1 MLPSI
6 LSREVKTGI
15 RRFLE
20 STFPCSTKLFEGS
33 LQRLL
38 DEPDEVFKG
47 PFYSMRLP
55 FEADGSV
62 VNPFDK
68 VRYPYRPHKHQAL
81 AFQRLVG
88 EDPKSTI
95 VATGTGSGKTECFLY
110 PILDHCARHAS
121 EPGIKAVIIYPMN
134 ALAADQAK
142 RFAAAVNTDP
152 KLKDFMRVGMYVGEE
167 GEKRKVMTPDGVI
180 TDKPTMRNNPPD
192 ILMTN
197 YKMLDYLLIRPDDRE
212 LWANNTSETL
222 KFIVVDELHTFDG
235 AQATDLGCL
244 LRRLRA
250 RLKTPDDHI
259 CYVGTSAT
267 VGTGDQQAELLDYAG
282 ALFGTPFD
290 DSTSIIREHVVNE
303 SDFTKGF
310 YIKHA
315 ALPGKEEAEALRP
328 GAYGDQLDYLKA
340 QYKLW
345 FGKEAPEEIDDQDW
359 RLRLGHSLRE
369 HSVMRNLL
377 QFFETR
383 QRERGQRQISEREL
397 LQELAL
403 FSEDLQDETLAYQ
416 VFDSLC
422 SLCGFARFQ
431 HNAEGGVFPLLKI
444 HVHLWFRELSRMVAT
459 VDTGQRITDG
469 NDHISHLPEIRFSSE
484 LKEREA
490 KRCLPIIHCR
500 ECGTM
505 GWGALQRANEE
516 SLIGDLDKF
525 YQGFFGHDPKLR
537 FVYPLASERAGMLP
551 ETLCGHC
558 LHVSQGTPDAC
569 PSCGQR
575 DRLVPVYIH
584 SNNIKRKDRLE
595 ADTTCPH
602 CQSNTGVT
610 ILGSRSASLSSVA
623 LGQMFATRFNDDKQ
637 TLAFSDNVQDASH
650 RASFFAARTYRT
662 TLRTA
667 ICEVLR
673 GQPEALTLEVF
684 EKTFLDYWNKSLNA
698 EDFVGTFLAPNMEW
712 IEDYEKLRKEGF
724 MASDSSL
731 PTDVA
736 KRLAWEIVSE
746 FGFQSRI
753 GRTLERS
760 GAAVAYI
767 PAETVAGHAEQLC
780 ESMKEI
786 AGGFSSISKKTY
798 LPFLVGLIHRLR
810 TIGGIDHAALKSYYE
825 DPGVLFALNKAKWLP
840 GFSYRGRAPSAYT
853 MGSAAPMKLERVIST
868 GTTLS
873 WLENWAIKCFAIPGG
888 LSKDAAATLIE
899 RALDILTQEQTL
911 VDGEAKNG
919 NRYWLLRKNKLQIT
933 SEVTP
938 LVCTNCGHKV
948 STGKPENLGDVEL
961 PCLNPTCQGRYKSEY
976 QNLDYFGD
984 LYRTGDVARIHA
996 EEHTGL
1002 IPREER
1008 EWIERRFIGSDD
1020 KRKTDPNLLSC
1031 TPTLEMGIDIG
1042 DLSSVL
1048 LCSVPPE
1055 TANYV
1060 QRVGRAGR
1068 RDGNAFSLTVAN
1080 AQSHDL
1086 YYYREPVEMMGGAV
1100 SPPGVFFSAPA
1111 VLQRQFL
1118 AFCFDQWIAKTNPK
1132 PFVPEKISPALNN
1145 VLSPADPPS
1154 GFPYDLLAF
1163 IKKHR
1168 ATALD
1173 EFTELFGE
1181 LLTEEAKA
1189 ALKDFAHGEGTSN
1202 DSVDGR
1208 VVNRLR
1214 TYANELEDLKKRRNE
1229 VRAKLRK
1236 LESVNPK
1243 DEALENELDELSQTV
1258 KGLTGIIA
1266 TIRNTKTLQFFT
1278 DEGLLPNYAFPE
1290 EGVTL
1295 RSIILRKK
1303 EKKSDEREG
1312 NYRSETLEYQRPAAS
1327 AIRELAPGS
1336 SFYAQ
1341 HRRLTV
1347 DQVNLRLSEPER
1359 WNFCDQCAHI
1369 ERLDDKIKPKA
1380 CCPICGSSGWSDA
1393 SMRRWMIPMRQVIT
1407 TEFDRSSRTHDESD
1421 ERSPEFFDSQISVT
1435 IPPDEIEKAYQVK
1448 NSVIPFGFE
1457 FVRQATMRTVN
1468 LGQQSFSGES
1478 EMLAGQERTATGFRI
1493 CPQCGKVK
1501 GIRKGGSS
1509 NKFKH
1514 DITCPR
1520 RGKPEEEDQDLPA
1533 YFLYRELNSE
1543 ALRLLVPTVGG
1554 AQNDELDSFIAALQL
1569 GLEAHFKGNIDHL
1582 GSCTEM
1588 RPLPESSFSRV
1599 YLVVYDKV
1607 PGGTGYLKELSLD
1620 SSKIIKVLNAALD
1633 ILKDCQCKA
1642 EDDKDGCHRC
1652 VLKKSRTR
1660 GSGSEPKRSVAIQIL
1675 EQILSHGEEIE
1686 EITSVAKID
1695 INPLLESQLEKRF
1708 VDALG
1713 AIPDATLK
1721 TELISG
1727 KNGYVL
1733 NANQRQWEVV
1743 PQVEINLAAT
1753 GTNTRAD
1760 FVIQPLRRKDSLPIA
1775 VYLDGFAY
1783 HADEAAGRNR
1793 VAKDIV
1799 QREALRQSGEWV
1811 VWSLTWDDLSA
1822 KLGPGRW
1829 VHPGLEDSQIEQR
1842 GKLLKAISEEFA
1854 TYYRDKERL
1863 SSWSHLVG
1871 YLQQPDVTRSS
1882 QYAYCK
1888 ILSMSRI
1895 KPVPVGL
1902 MEQRLEQMLE
1912 QSLEGVAG
1920 LESVDAS
1927 EELGFVDYF
1936 DQERWLI
1943 GTSSSMTGFK
1953 SRSHDA
1959 VKAIVRFDDH
1969 TRLEQDQF
1977 LADWQGLLRLHN
1989 LLQFIPGIQF
1999 TTERAI
2005 RDGLEHFSI
2014 PNASISPSAKN
2025 ETDSKDRVWDLEMD
2039 LVHESLTKLIEELQ
2053 ISNIP
2058 EPICG
2063 YELIGPDGSV
2073 IAEGELA
2080 WESHQLVV
2088 LTEDQVVFKS
2098 HFEEQ
2103 GWHVFISSET
2113 QPLTADSIFQ
2123 KIS

>member
-33 LQRLL
+33 LQRLM
-38 DEPDEVFKG
+38 DEPDAVFKG

-55 FEADGSV
+55 FEADGSGA
-62 VNPFDK
+62 NPFDR

-81 AFQRLVG
+81 AFQRLAG
-88 EDPKSTI
+88 EAPKSTI

-121 EPGIKAVIIYPMN
+121 EPGIKAIIIYPMN
-134 ALAADQAK
+134 ALATDQAK
-142 RFAAAVNTDP
+142 RFASAVNTDP
-152 KLKDFMRVGMYVGEE
+152 ALKDFMRVGMYVGGD
-167 GEKRKVMTPDGVI
+167 GENRKVMSPDGVI
-180 TDKPTMRNNPPD
+180 TDRPTMRNNPPD

-212 LWANNTSETL
+212 LWANNASETL

-250 RLKTPDDHI
+250 RLKTPDDHL

-267 VGTGDQQAELLDYAG
+267 VGSGDRESELLDYAG

-290 DSTSIIREHVVNE
+290 NADCIIREHVVSE
-303 SDFTKGF
+303 ADFTKGF

-315 ALPGKEEAEALRP
+315 ALPGKEEGEALRP
-328 GAYGDQLDYLKA
+328 GAYASQLDYLRA
-340 QYKLW
+340 QYRLW
-345 FGKEAPEEIDDQDW
+345 FGKDAPADIDNQAW
-359 RLRLGHSLRE
+359 RLGLGQSLRE

-383 QRERGQRQISEREL
+383 QKDRGQRQISEREL

-403 FSEDLQDETLAYQ
+403 FSEDLQDEELAYQ

-422 SLCGFARFQ
+422 SLCGFARFR
-431 HNAEGGVFPLLKI
+431 HDADGGIFPLLKI

-459 VDTGQRITDG
+459 VEAGQLTTDG
-469 NDHISHLPEIRFSSE
+469 KEDKSHSPKIRFSSE

-500 ECGTM
+500 ECGSM
-505 GWGALQRANEE
+505 GWGALQRANED
-516 SLIGDLDKF
+516 SLIGELDKF

-537 FVYPLASERAGMLP
+537 FVYPLAGNPTGLLP
-551 ETLCGHC
+551 EALCGHC
-558 LHVSQGTPDAC
+558 LNISQGTPDTC
-569 PSCGQR
+569 PSCGQS
-575 DRLVPVYIH
+575 DRMVPVFIH
-584 SNNIKRKDRLE
+584 SNNIKRKDHLE

-673 GQPEALTLEVF
+673 GCEEVLTLDAF
-684 EKTFLDYWNKSLNA
+684 ENAFLEYWKKQLSA

-724 MASDSSL
+724 LASDSSL
-731 PTDVA
+731 PADVA

-746 FGFQSRI
+746 FGYQSRI

-760 GAAVAYI
+760 GAAVAYL
-767 PAETVAGHAEQLC
+767 PGDVVASHAEQLC
-780 ESMKEI
+780 ARMKEL
-786 AGGFSSISKKTY
+786 AGGFSSIPEESY
-798 LPFLVGLIHRLR
+798 QPFLVGLIHRLR
-810 TIGGIDHAALKSYYE
+810 TIGGVDHAALKAYYE
-825 DPGVLFALNKAKWLP
+825 DQGALFALNKAKWTP
-840 GFSYRGRAPSAYT
+840 GFSYRGRSPSAFT
-853 MGSAAPMKLERVIST
+853 MGSAAPKKLERVVST
-868 GTTLS
+868 GSTLS
-873 WLENWAIKCFAIPGG
+873 WLERWATKCFPFPGG

-899 RALDILTQEQTL
+899 KALDILTKEQTL
-911 VDGEAKNG
+911 VEGNTKSG
-919 NRYWLLRKNKLQIT
+919 NRYWLIRKEKLQIT

-938 LVCTNCGHKV
+938 LVCTSCGHRI
-948 STGKPENLGDVEL
+948 SSGKPESLAEIDL
-961 PCLNPTCQGRYKSEY
+961 PCLNPTCEGRYKSESEKV
-976 QNLDYFGD
+976 DYFGD

-1008 EWIERRFIGSDD
+1008 EWIERRFIGAED

-1048 LCSVPPE
+1048 LCSVPPQ

-1080 AQSHDL
+1080 AQAHDL

-1100 SPPGVFFSAPA
+1100 EPPGVFFSAPA

-1154 GFPYDLLAF
+1154 GFPYDLLAYV
-1163 IKKHR
+1163 KKHR

-1173 EFTELFGE
+1173 EFISLFGE
-1181 LLTEEAKA
+1181 LLTEQAKTDLA
-1189 ALKDFAHGEGTSN
+1189 HFAHGEGTSN
-1202 DSVDGR
+1202 DSIDGR

-1214 TYANELEDLKKRRNE
+1214 TYANELEDLKQRRNE
-1229 VRAKLRK
+1229 VRTKLRK
-1236 LESVNPK
+1236 LEAVTPK
-1243 DEALENELDELSQTV
+1243 DEALETELEELSQTA

-1303 EKKSDEREG
+1303 EKKSDDREG
-1312 NYRSETLEYQRPAAS
+1312 NYRAETLEYQRPAAS

-1336 SFYAQ
+1336 SFYVQ

-1347 DQVNLRLSEPER
+1347 DQVNLRISEPER

-1369 ERLDDKIKPKA
+1369 ERLDDKIEPKA
-1380 CCPICGSSGWSDA
+1380 CCPVCGSSGWADA
-1393 SMRRWMIPMRQVIT
+1393 SMRRWMIPLRQVIT
-1407 TEFDRSSRTHDESD
+1407 TEFDRYSRTHDESD
-1421 ERSPEFFDSQISVT
+1421 ERSPEFFDSQISVS
-1435 IPPDEIEKAYQVK
+1435 IPPDEVEKAYQVK
-1448 NSVIPFGFE
+1448 NSVVPFGFE

-1478 EMLAGQERTATGFRI
+1478 EMLAGQERTAKGFRI

-1501 GIRKGGSS
+1501 GVRKGGD
-1509 NKFKH
+1509 NKFRH

-1520 RGKPEEEDQDLPA
+1520 RGKPEEEDADLPA
-1533 YFLYRELNSE
+1533 YFLYRELTSE
-1543 ALRLLVPTVGG
+1543 ALRLLVPSVGG
-1554 AQNDELDSFIAALQL
+1554 SQNDELDSFIAALQL

-1582 GSCTEM
+1582 GSCTEI

-1620 SSKIIKVLNAALD
+1620 SSRIIKVLNAALE
-1633 ILKDCQCKA
+1633 ILKECQCKA

-1652 VLKKSRTR
+1652 VLKKRRS
-1660 GSGSEPKRSVAIQIL
+1660 SGASSEPKRSVAIQIL
-1675 EQILSHGEEIE
+1675 EQILNQGEEIE

-1695 INPLLESQLEKRF
+1695 INPLIESQLEKRF
-1708 VDALG
+1708 IDALG

-1727 KNGYVL
+1727 KNGYIL
-1733 NANQRQWEVV
+1733 STGQHQWEIV
-1743 PQVEINLAAT
+1743 PQVEISVGASEIK
-1753 GTNTRAD
+1753 TRAD
-1760 FVIQPLRRKDSLPIA
+1760 FVIQPIRKKDSLPIA

-1783 HADEAAGRNR
+1783 HADEAAGKNR

-1799 QREALRQSGEWV
+1799 QREALRASGKWI
-1811 VWSLTWDDLSA
+1811 VWSLTWEDLLK
-1822 KLGPGRW
+1822 KLAPGKW
-1829 VHPGLEDSQIEQR
+1829 THPGLEETQKTRRQR
-1842 GKLLKAISEEFA
+1842 LLKAISEDLA
-1854 TYYRDKERL
+1854 KHYSDKEHL
-1863 SSWSHLVG
+1863 SSWDHLVA
-1871 YLQQPDVTRSS
+1871 YLQQPDPTRTAE
-1882 QYAYCK
+1882 YAYCK
-1888 ILSMSRI
+1888 ALSLAQIQPVSAGIL
-1895 KPVPVGL
+1895 
-1902 MEQRLEQMLE
+1902 EQRLEQMLE
-1912 QSLEGVAG
+1912 QNLEGIT
-1920 LESVDAS
+1920 DI
-1927 EELGFVDYF
+1927 ELNQDSKDFGFVDSF
-1936 DQERWLI
+1936 DHGRWLI
-1943 GTSSSMTGFK
+1943 ALNSDADGLK
-1953 SRSHDA
+1953 SRSL
-1959 VKAIVRFDDH
+1959 KALRAIIRFDDH
-1969 TRLEQDQF
+1969 TRLEQSEF
-1977 LADWQGLLRLHN
+1977 HSDWQGLLRLQN
-1989 LLQFIPGIQF
+1989 LLQFVPGIHF

-2005 RDGLEHFSI
+2005 RDGLETFTTD
-2014 PNASISPSAKN
+2014 NARKGQPIAS
-2025 ETDSKDRVWDLEMD
+2025 ETATETRKWGLEPE
-2039 LVHESLTKLIEELQ
+2039 LVHESLSDLIKALEKTE
-2053 ISNIP
+2053 IP
-2058 EPICG
+2058 EPVCG
-2063 YELIGPDGSV
+2063 YELIGPDESIV
-2073 IAEGELA
+2073 AEGELA
-2080 WESHQLVV
+2080 WEAHKTVV
-2088 LTEDQVVFKS
+2088 LTEDQIAFKDL
-2098 HFEEQ
+2098 FEEH
-2103 GWHVFISSET
+2103 GWRTFVSSESE
-2113 QPLTADSIFQ
+2113 PLNPETLSEIFT
-2123 KIS
+2123 

>member
-33 LQRLL
+33 LQQLL

-47 PFYSMRLP
+47 PYYSMRLP
-55 FEADGSV
+55 FKADASGA
-62 VNPFDK
+62 NPFNK

-81 AFQRLVG
+81 AFQRLTGVNP
-88 EDPKSTI
+88 ESTI

-110 PILDHCARHAS
+110 PILDHCLSHAS
-121 EPGIKAVIIYPMN
+121 EPGIKAIIIYPMN
-134 ALAADQAK
+134 ALATDQAK
-142 RFAAAVNTDP
+142 RFASAVNTDP
-152 KLKDFMRVGMYVGEE
+152 SLNDKVRVGMYVGGD
-167 GEKRKVMTPDGVI
+167 GENRKVMSPDGVI
-180 TDKPTMRNNPPD
+180 TDRPTMRNNPPD

-197 YKMLDYLLIRPDDRE
+197 YKMLDYLLIRPNDRD
-212 LWANNTSETL
+212 LWSNNTAETL

-250 RLKTPDDHI
+250 RLKTPENHL
-259 CYVGTSAT
+259 CYIGTSAT
-267 VGTGDQQAELLDYAG
+267 VGSGDQQTELLNYAG
-282 ALFGTPFD
+282 ALFATPFD
-290 DSTSIIREHVVNE
+290 DSGCIIREHILSE
-303 SDFTKGF
+303 AEFTKGY
-310 YIKHA
+310 YIKYA
-315 ALPGKEEAEALRP
+315 ALPGKEDAESLRP
-328 GAYGDQLDYLKA
+328 GAFADQSGYLRA
-340 QYKLW
+340 QYQLW
-345 FGKEAPEEIDDQDW
+345 FGRDAPEVIDNQEW
-359 RLRLGHSLRE
+359 RLALGNSLRE

-383 QRERGQRQISEREL
+383 QTEREQHQISESEL

-403 FSEDLQDETLAYQ
+403 FSEDLQDKALAYQ

-431 HNAEGGVFPLLKI
+431 HEADGGVFPLLKI

-459 VDTGQRITDG
+459 VEPGNLDTDG
-469 NDHISHLPEIRFSSE
+469 DQDGSHWPKIRFSSE

-490 KRCLPIIHCR
+490 KSCLPVIHCR
-500 ECGTM
+500 ECGSM
-505 GWGALQRANEE
+505 GWGAMQRTNED

-537 FVYPLASERAGMLP
+537 FVYPLASDRTGILP

-558 LHVSQGTPDAC
+558 MHISKGSPDTC

-575 DRLVPVYIH
+575 DRLVPVFIH
-584 SNNIKRKDRLE
+584 SNNIRRQDRLE
-595 ADTTCPH
+595 ADTSCPH

-673 GQPEALTLEVF
+673 NGEDSLTLEAF
-684 EKTFLDYWNKSLNA
+684 ETRFLDYWQHKLSP
-698 EDFVGTFLAPNMEW
+698 EDLVGTFLAPNMEW
-712 IEDYEKLRKEGF
+712 IEDYEKLRKEGVL
-724 MASDSSL
+724 SSESSL
-731 PTDVA
+731 PADVA

-746 FGFQSRI
+746 FGYQSRI

-760 GAAVAYI
+760 GVAVAYL
-767 PAETVAGHAEQLC
+767 PSETVSALTVQLC
-780 ESMKEI
+780 EHMKQH
-786 AGGFSSISKKTY
+786 AGGFSSFSQESY
-798 LPFLVGLIHRLR
+798 RAFLVGLIHRLR
-810 TIGGIDHAALKSYYE
+810 TIGGIEHPALRSYYE
-825 DPGVLFALNKAKWLP
+825 DQGALFAINKTKWSP
-840 GFSYRGRAPSAYT
+840 GFSYRGRSPGAFT
-853 MGSAAPMKLERVIST
+853 MGSAAPKKLERVVST
-868 GTTLS
+868 GSTLS
-873 WLENWAIKCFAIPGG
+873 WLENWATKCFSFPGG
-888 LSKDAAATLIE
+888 LGREVAATLIE
-899 RALDILTQEQTL
+899 NALGILSREKAL
-911 VDGEAKNG
+911 VEGSTKSG
-919 NRYWLLRKNKLQIT
+919 NRYWLIRKSKLRIT
-933 SEVTP
+933 TEVTT
-938 LVCTNCGHKV
+938 LVCSSCGHGV
-948 STGKPENLGDVEL
+948 SVGKPEALTEIDL
-961 PCLNPTCQGRYKSEY
+961 PCLNPTCDGRYGSKN
-976 QNLDYFGD
+976 QQVDYFGD

-1002 IPREER
+1002 IPRDER
-1008 EWIERRFIGSDD
+1008 EWIERRFIGAED

-1048 LCSVPPE
+1048 LCSVPPQ

-1086 YYYREPVEMMGGAV
+1086 YYYREPEEMMGGAV
-1100 SPPGVFFSAPA
+1100 SPPGVFFNAPA

-1118 AFCFDQWIAKTNPK
+1118 AFCFDQWIAKTDPK
-1132 PFVPEKISPALNN
+1132 PFVPDKISPALNN

-1173 EFTELFGE
+1173 EFASLFGK
-1181 LLTEEAKA
+1181 LITNEAKT
-1189 ALKDFAHGEGTSN
+1189 ALRDFAHGKGTSS
-1202 DSVDGR
+1202 DSIEGR
-1208 VVNRLR
+1208 VINRLR

-1236 LESVNPK
+1236 LEAINPK
-1243 DEALENELDELSQTV
+1243 DEALETELEELSQTV

-1303 EKKSDEREG
+1303 ERKSNEREG

-1380 CCPICGSSGWSDA
+1380 SCPVCGSSGWSDA

-1435 IPPDEIEKAYQVK
+1435 IPPGEVEKAYQMK

-1478 EMLAGQERTATGFRI
+1478 EMLAGQERTAKGFRL

-1501 GIRKGGSS
+1501 GVRKGGD
-1509 NKFKH
+1509 NKFRH
-1514 DITCPR
+1514 DITCSR
-1520 RGKPEEEDQDLPA
+1520 RGKPEEEDAELPA
-1533 YFLYRELNSE
+1533 YFLYRELTSE
-1543 ALRLLVPTVGG
+1543 ALRLLVPSVGV
-1554 AQNDELDSFIAALQL
+1554 AQNDELDSFVAALQL

-1588 RPLPESSFSRV
+1588 RPLPGSSFSRI

-1620 SSKIIKVLNAALD
+1620 SSKIIKVLKTSLE
-1633 ILKDCQCKA
+1633 ILRDCQCKA

-1652 VLKKSRTR
+1652 VLKKRRTG
-1660 GSGSEPKRSVAIQIL
+1660 GSSSDPKRSVAIQIL

-1686 EITSVAKID
+1686 EIPSVSNID
-1695 INPLLESQLEKRF
+1695 INPLIESQLEKRF
-1708 VDALG
+1708 IDALSTL
-1713 AIPDATLK
+1713 PDSSLK

-1727 KNGYVL
+1727 KNGYIL
-1733 NANQRQWEVV
+1733 TTDQQQWEVI
-1743 PQVEINLAAT
+1743 PQVELSVGAGNIK
-1753 GTNTRAD
+1753 TRTD
-1760 FVIQPLRRKDSLPIA
+1760 FTLRPLRKKDSLPIA

-1783 HADEAAGRNR
+1783 HADEAAGNNR

-1799 QREALRQSGEWV
+1799 QREALRESGEWI
-1811 VWSLTWDDLSA
+1811 VWSLTWEDLST
-1822 KLGPGRW
+1822 KLGKKKW
-1829 VHPGLEDSQIEQR
+1829 THPGFEDVQIKRRQV
-1842 GKLLKAISEEFA
+1842 LLKAASGDLA
-1854 TYYRDKERL
+1854 AYYSDKEHL
-1863 SSWSHLVG
+1863 SSWDHLILF
-1871 YLQQPDVTRSS
+1871 LQQPDPSRLSK
-1882 QYAYCK
+1882 YAYCK
-1888 ILSMSRI
+1888 ILSFSQI
-1895 KPVPVGL
+1895 QSVSPGALEK
-1902 MEQRLEQMLE
+1902 RLEQMLE
-1912 QSLEGVAG
+1912 QN
-1920 LESVDAS
+1920 VDGITEIKSDENSAN
-1927 EELGFVDYF
+1927 LGFVSYL
-1936 DQERWLI
+1936 DQDRWLI
-1943 GTSSSMTGFK
+1943 GV
-1953 SRSHDA
+1953 RSDVA
-1959 VKAIVRFDDH
+1959 GVKARDVGALRAVIRFDDH
-1969 TRLEQDQF
+1969 TRLEQSEF
-1977 LADWQGLLRLHN
+1977 HGDWRGLLRLHN
-1989 LLQFIPGIQF
+1989 LLQFIPGLHF

-2005 RDGLEHFSI
+2005 REGLENFSFYKA
-2014 PNASISPSAKN
+2014 NSGPSVSDESAEQEPYWN
-2025 ETDSKDRVWDLEMD
+2025 IESEL
-2039 LVHESLTKLIEELQ
+2039 LHESLTVLAGELQ
-2053 ISNIP
+2053 KLKIP

-2073 IAEGELA
+2073 VAEGELA
-2080 WESHQLVV
+2080 WETHKLAI
-2088 LTEDQVVFKS
+2088 LTEDQVAFRTS
-2098 HFEEQ
+2098 FESQRWRTFVVTE
-2103 GWHVFISSET
+2103 SE
-2113 QPLTADSIFQ
+2113 PLQAETITGILS
-2123 KIS
+2123 